1 MAAIMLALG
10 AVAVA
15 LVHVRREE
23 TMAAHE
29 IQRLQR
35 RRVVIRRELAD
46 RMVRVGELTTPR
58 SVIDRAE
65 ELALD
70 LPLDRGDDMMQLAE
84 REDEH

>member
-15 LVHVRREE
+15 LVHIRREE

-35 RRVVIRRELAD
+35 QRVVIRRELAD
-46 RMVRVGELTTPR
+46 RMVRVGELTTPE
-58 SVIDRAE
+58 SVIERAHT
-65 ELALD
+65 LALD
-70 LPLDRGDDMMQLAE
+70 LPLNGDEEPVQFAGRVE
-84 REDEH
+84 QE